1 MIVVPT
7 GAHLVLTM
15 RPQISTPAKATGLV
29 RRHNLTTNAPGKIPN
44 RPGMN
49 LNLSGD
55 LFGGGGGSF
64 PGSSHSNHSD
74 HGHHNQ
80 PSPGPSQLQVIYQL
94 NQVHN
99 YSPSMPTSPEGAI
112 PNIPTQLFAQQQ
124 NERAEQRA
132 ARISPVPEVSPVT
145 QSTC

>member
-1 MIVVPT
+1 VIVAPT

-29 RRHNLTTNAPGKIPN
+29 RRHNLTTNAPGNMPN

-99 YSPSMPTSPEGAI
+99 YSPSIPTSPEGAI
-112 PNIPTQLFAQQQ
+112 PNIPTQLFASQQ